1 MEIRRDNPFEEFS
14 HKEEQ
19 RIWSVVQGSCVFKRN
34 LVLGKIHH
42 SIIRVSV
49 GKPTRD
55 ETIQEKKGWTHALDG
70 AGADE
75 VHDP

>member
-19 RIWSVVQGSCVFKRN
+19 RIWSVVQGTGVFKRN
-34 LVLGKIHH
+34 LFLGKIQH

-49 GKPTRD
+49 GKSIRD
-55 ETIQEKKGWTHALDG
+55 KTIQEKKSWTDALDG

>member
-19 RIWSVVQGSCVFKRN
+19 RTWSVVQGTHVFKRN
-34 LVLGKIHH
+34 LFLGKIQH

-49 GKPTRD
+49 GKSARN
-55 ETIQEKKGWTHALDG
+55 EIIQEKKCWTDALDG